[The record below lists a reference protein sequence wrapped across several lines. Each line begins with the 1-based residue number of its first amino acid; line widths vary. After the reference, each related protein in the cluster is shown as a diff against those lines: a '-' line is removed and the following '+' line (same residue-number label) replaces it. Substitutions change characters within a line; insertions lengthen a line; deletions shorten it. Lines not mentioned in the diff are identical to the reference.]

1 MRAGALGLGSSLIY
15 APACFASTEELVALC
30 RTVAEYDGLYATHLR
45 SEGERFLEALEEAL
59 AIGRETGVRVEI
71 WHLKAAGES
80 NWPKLEAAIEKI
92 EAARADGQRV
102 AADIYNYTAGA
113 TGLSAAFP
121 PWVQEGG
128 YDAWAQRLRDPE
140 VRRRLQAEMNEIA
153 QDWENLYLAAGSGER
168 VLLVG
173 FQNPDLQAL
182 TGRSLADVAAE
193 RGTNEIETMMDL
205 VLEDGSRV
213 EAIYFLMS
221 RENLERKV
229 ALPWVSFCSDEA
241 SLAPEGVFLQS
252 NPHPRAYGNF
262 ACLFAT
268 FVRERGLISL
278 EEAVRRASAMPA
290 DHFGLQDRGRIQAG
304 AFADLVIFDP
314 DTIQDHATYADPHQ
328 LATGVCDVIVNG
340 VITLREGEPTGRMA
354 GRVLRRAG
362 TSEER

>member
-1 MRAGALGLGSSLIY
+1 
-15 APACFASTEELVALC
+15 
-30 RTVAEYDGLYATHLR
+30 
-45 SEGERFLEALEEAL
+45 
-59 AIGRETGVRVEI
+59 
-71 WHLKAAGES
+71 
-80 NWPKLEAAIEKI
+80 
-92 EAARADGQRV
+92 
-102 AADIYNYTAGA
+102 
-113 TGLSAAFP
+113 
-121 PWVQEGG
+121 
-128 YDAWAQRLRDPE
+128 
-140 VRRRLQAEMNEIA
+140 
-153 QDWENLYLAAGSGER
+153 
-168 VLLVG
+168 
-173 FQNPDLQAL
+173 
-182 TGRSLADVAAE
+182 VAAE
-193 RGTNEIETMMDL
+193 WGTTEFETLMDL
-205 VLEDGSRV
+205 VLDDGSRV
-213 EAIYFLMS
+213 EAIFFLMC
-221 RENLERKV
+221 RENLEGKV